1 MARKG
6 EIVGAVD
13 FGSRE
18 VRVVIA
24 RQGNEGPIQ
33 VIGHGEAPSR
43 GCVSQG
49 VIQDLGAAQLA
60 LKKALTTAEREA
72 GFKVQKLFVGITGK
86 GVKTTIRD
94 GKVKL
99 EKHVVEH
106 RHLQEALQ
114 MAESGI
120 VAPGTNPVHSITSQ
134 EWYIDDMRVS
144 EPLGIRGTVLK
155 VRVHIALIPTVIEDN
170 IVSCI
175 DTLGRELEDLMF
187 LPLATGLGC
196 LTLED
201 MDLGVAVMDI
211 GHNTTSVVVYRDRRV
226 LDTRTFDW
234 GGFLLTGDV
243 AGLLHVSYEEALDLI
258 LEYGV
263 PQHRIDA
270 YLADEE
276 DAGKSQGAAGETEER
291 AKHIKLKSTVR
302 DAPSIVNRDELETI
316 VFDRSEEL
324 MTTVRQHLHAGGQ
337 ARNLVRG
344 IVLTGGTALIP
355 REKELAAAL
364 FEVPANIG
372 LPDGF
377 DALPPAVNRPEYV
390 GVLGVVRH
398 GFEYRAA
405 VRSGR
410 IEPRRNIISNTLRKV
425 GGFIG
430 RYFI

>member
-1 MARKG
+1 MAKKG
-6 EIVGAVD
+6 EIIGAVD
-13 FGSRE
+13 LGSRE

-24 RQGNEGPIQ
+24 RQSSDGPIQ
-33 VIGHGEAPSR
+33 IIGHGVAPSR

-60 LKKALTTAEREA
+60 LKRALNTAEREA
-72 GFKVQKLFVGITGK
+72 GVKVPKLFVGITGK
-86 GVKTTIRD
+86 SVKTTIRD
-94 GKVKL
+94 GSVKL
-99 EKHVVEH
+99 DKNVVEQ
-106 RHLQEALQ
+106 RHLQEALS

-120 VAPGTNPVHSITSQ
+120 VAPGTNPIHSITSQ

-155 VRVHIALIPTVIEDN
+155 VRVHIALLPTVIEDN

-175 DTLGRELEDLMF
+175 DSLGRELEDLMF

-243 AGLLHVSYEEALDLI
+243 AALLHVSYEEALDLI

-263 PQHRIDA
+263 PQHRIERYGEEA
-270 YLADEE
+270 EE
-276 DAGKSQGAAGETEER
+276 DSPAKPATEAEER
-291 AKHIKLKSTVR
+291 TKHIKLKSTVR
-302 DAPSIVNRDELETI
+302 DAPSIVDRSELETI

-344 IVLTGGTALIP
+344 VVLTGGTALVP
-355 REKELAAAL
+355 REKELASAI
-364 FEVPANIG
+364 FETPANIG

-377 DALPPAVNRPEYV
+377 DSLPPAVNRPEYV

-410 IEPRRNIISNTLRKV
+410 IEPRRNIFSNALRAV